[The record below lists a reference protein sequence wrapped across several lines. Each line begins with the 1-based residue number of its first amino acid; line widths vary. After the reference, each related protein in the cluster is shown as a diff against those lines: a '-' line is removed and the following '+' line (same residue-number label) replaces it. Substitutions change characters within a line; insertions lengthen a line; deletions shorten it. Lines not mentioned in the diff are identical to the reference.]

1 MINLELV
8 GNLIYKGNRLSKLT
22 LVGLFLYNKF
32 EHQSNHFTT
41 TYIWFV
47 MLLVLGGK
55 MNRVYLLL
63 SFLLFMLII
72 FISYDASEV
81 QSYIDGN
88 IMLKVYSL
96 PAEGIVKREYFVDG
110 IRARMLEY
118 TDDSTTTET
127 IYDSTGRKITV
138 NIFENGKLIKTTN
151 YKAGFWPMVF
161 DRSQV

>member
-1 MINLELV
+1 
-8 GNLIYKGNRLSKLT
+8 
-22 LVGLFLYNKF
+22 
-32 EHQSNHFTT
+32 
-41 TYIWFV
+41 